1 MKYLLVVALLSW
13 TVPALAQQPPPPQP
27 SSDFLFGAPR
37 GSFGLRGGWLF
48 AHAGGELF
56 GFISDRLTVDK
67 GDFNAPFISTDIGFT
82 LTPRVDIV
90 GGVDLSRTSASSE
103 YRHFAENGRPIRQT
117 TYLQEQNLTASV
129 RVALLPRGLAISRLA
144 WVPRRVTP
152 VVGAGAGMMHY
163 ALRQAGDFVDE
174 DRAAGLAI
182 FTDSLESNGWAP
194 SAHLFG
200 GVDLR
205 IYRGLMLSVEGRYLW
220 SKGPV
225 REDFVGFE
233 PIDLAGFRLSTG
245 INVLF

>member
-13 TVPALAQQPPPPQP
+13 TVPALAQQAPQPPP

-48 AHAGGELF
+48 ANAGSDLF
-56 GFISDRLTVDK
+56 GFISERLTIDK
-67 GDFNAPFISTDIGFT
+67 GDFNAPVVSTDIGVS
-82 LTPRVDIV
+82 LTPRIDIV
-90 GGVDLSRTSASSE
+90 GGVDVSRTSAASE

-117 TYLQEQNLTASV
+117 TFLREENVSASV
-129 RVALLPRGLAISRLA
+129 RAALVPRGQAVSRLA

-152 VVGAGAGMMHY
+152 FVGAGAGMMHY
-163 ALRQAGDFVDE
+163 GLRQAGDFVDE
-174 DRAAGLAI
+174 DAASGLAI
-182 FTDSLESNGWAP
+182 FTDSLESSGWAP

-205 IYRGLMLSVEGRYLW
+205 MYRGLMLNVEARYLW
-220 SKGPV
+220 SEGPV
-225 REDFVGFE
+225 REDFVGFD